1 MGFAQTQTE
10 EEMLSNY
17 SDQKYVACTFTP
29 SRKLLLGLGKVV
41 HELYTICNINM
52 LESSILAHHDEKM
65 WR

>member
-10 EEMLSNY
+10 EMLSNYY
-17 SDQKYVACTFTP
+17 SDQKYVACISPFTP

-41 HELYTICNINM
+41 HELYTICNI
-52 LESSILAHHDEKM
+52 SILAHHDEKM